1 MDLSGRRSSE
11 LSPLI
16 WPSSERLSPLI
27 SFATPT
33 TMRLPYELERDL
45 VNDRCL
51 AETIARSRS
60 SLDLETFDLS
70 M

>member
-27 SFATPT
+27 SFATKIAI
-33 TMRLPYELERDL
+33 RELERDL
-45 VNDRCL
+45 VNYRCL